1 MKNNF
6 TKNNL
11 QNDTKWKNVK
21 SNSVGS
27 GGPTNVF
34 QVGKAGEDHKEA
46 FQSLKQLKQR
56 WESKKSSVW
65 V

>member
-1 MKNNF
+1 MKNIF
-6 TKNNL
+6 TKTTYKKN
-11 QNDTKWKNVK
+11 TKWKNVK

-56 WESKKSSVW
+56 WES
-65 V
+65 

>member
-34 QVGKAGEDHKEA
+34 QVGKAREHHKEA
-46 FQSLKQLKQR
+46 F
-56 WESKKSSVW
+56 
-65 V
+65 